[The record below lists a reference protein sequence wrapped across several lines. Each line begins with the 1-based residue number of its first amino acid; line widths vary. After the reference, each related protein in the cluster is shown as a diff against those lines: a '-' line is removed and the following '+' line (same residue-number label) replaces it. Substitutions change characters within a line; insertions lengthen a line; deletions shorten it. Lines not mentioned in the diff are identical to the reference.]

1 MKPRPYVPY
10 LFLLPNILIFS
21 LFIVL
26 PALFGLMYSF
36 SKYDGLNSLEYVG
49 FRNYNT
55 ILHSSEFW
63 EVMRRTFLY
72 VCSSVPLIFIGAL
85 LIAMM
90 LVQEIRGKAL
100 FRAIFY
106 WPVMISFIIVG
117 LTWKWIFGSSFGVI
131 NYLLELA
138 GLAPVEWLSDPI
150 NAKISVIIATLWSRV
165 GFYMVIF
172 IAGLQSIPQD
182 YYEAARIDGA
192 SRARTFF
199 SITLPL
205 LKPTSLLVLILS
217 VIEAFKQYPLMMAL
231 TGGGPGK
238 ATTNIVQ
245 YIYQTGFVKM
255 QLGMAS
261 AMSIVLFL
269 IIAAFTVVQF
279 RLSRGGAIE

>member
-1 MKPRPYVPY
+1 M
-10 LFLLPNILIFS
+10 I
-21 LFIVL
+21 
-26 PALFGLMYSF
+26 
-36 SKYDGLNSLEYVG
+36 
-49 FRNYNT
+49 
-55 ILHSSEFW
+55 
-63 EVMRRTFLY
+63 
-72 VCSSVPLIFIGAL
+72 
-85 LIAMM
+85 
-90 LVQEIRGKAL
+90 LVQELRGKGL
-100 FRAIFY
+100 FRAVFY

-117 LTWKWIFGSSFGVI
+117 LTWKWIFGSSFGVV

-138 GLAPVEWLSDPI
+138 GLQPVAWLSDPV
-150 NAKISVIIATLWSRV
+150 NAKISVIIATLWSRI

-182 YYEAARIDGA
+182 YYEAAKIDGS
-192 SRARTFF
+192 SRLRTFF

-205 LKPTSLLVLILS
+205 LKPTSLLVVILS
-217 VIEAFKQYPLMMAL
+217 VIESFKQYPLMMAL

-261 AMSIVLFL
+261 AMSVLLFL
-269 IIAAFTVVQF
+269 IIAVFTVIQF

>member
-1 MKPRPYVPY
+1 MKPKLYVPY

-21 LFIVL
+21 LFIAL

-36 SKYDGLNSLEYVG
+36 SKYDGLNPLEYVG
-49 FRNYNT
+49 FRNYSA
-55 ILHSSEFW
+55 ILQSAEFW
-63 EVMRRTFLY
+63 DVMRRTFLY
-72 VCSSVPLIFIGAL
+72 VCTSVPLIFAGAL
-85 LIAMM
+85 LIALM
-90 LVQEIRGKAL
+90 LVREIRGKAL

-117 LTWKWIFGSSFGVI
+117 LTWKWIFGSSFGVV

-138 GLAPVEWLSDPI
+138 GLAPVEWLSDPT

-192 SRARTFF
+192 SGLRTFF
-199 SITLPL
+199 NITLPL

-245 YIYQTGFVKM
+245 YVYQTGFIKM

-269 IIAAFTVVQF
+269 IIAAFTVIQF
-279 RLSRGGAIE
+279 RLTRGGAIE